1 MRTAIATVS
10 LSGTLTEKLTAAS
23 RAGFDGVEIFEND
36 LLASRLAPEEVRERC
51 ADLGLSID
59 LYQPMRDMEAVPEEE
74 FSRNLRRAR
83 RKFEVMRRLGADT
96 VLVCSSV
103 HAAAVDDDE
112 LAARQLSQ
120 LADLA
125 QEFGIRVAYE
135 ALAWGRHVST
145 YDHAWR
151 IVEAADHPALGT
163 CLDSFHILSRGSD
176 PKAIA
181 DIPGEKIFF
190 LQLADAPL
198 LAMDVLQWSW
208 HYRCFPG
215 QGGFDVAGL
224 VRHVLRAGYDG
235 PLSLEVF
242 NDVFR
247 QAEAGP
253 AAVDAHRSLLVLQE
267 SLGSVELPGPV
278 VPTGV
283 AFAELVTPDAE
294 PVSEVLGALGF
305 ARTARHR
312 SKPVDLW
319 EQGEARVLVNTG
331 PAVRREGTGLAAI
344 GLESPDPAGAARRA
358 EALLSPVL
366 PRRRATT
373 DAPLD
378 AVAAPDG
385 TELFFCATGRPELPD
400 WRGDFE
406 DVVHTATTPGVHA
419 ASGYGAHPA
428 TAPGAHVATGSGV
441 PAATGRGARDVTG
454 LGTQDAP
461 GLGAYTATEPG
472 ACAPKQPGAHARTT
486 PGGQAA
492 SEPDAQDTPA
502 PDAHTATTPG
512 VHTAT
517 EPGAPAATRP
527 RAHTAPKPDAQ
538 DTTAPGAQNTTA
550 PDAHTAPTPHVT
562 RIDHLALV
570 QPWHQFDEA
579 ALFHRSVLGLSAQ
592 ESVDVADPYGLLR
605 SRAVAN
611 GDGSVRIVLSVG
623 AAPRDDTVH
632 AQHIALATDDV
643 VAAARRFLAAGG
655 RLLPIPANYYD
666 DLAARFEFADGE
678 LETYREL
685 GILYDR
691 DAHGE
696 FRHCYTRTVG
706 RVFFELVQRDGGH
719 RGYGAQNAPVRL
731 AAQHLTGG

>member
-1 MRTAIATVS
+1 MRTSIATVS
-10 LSGTLTEKLTAAS
+10 LSGSLTEKLTAAS

-36 LLASRLAPEEVRERC
+36 LLASPLTPEEIRARC
-51 ADLGLSID
+51 ADLGLTVD
-59 LYQPMRDMEAVPEEE
+59 LYQPMRDIEAVPADE
-74 FSRNLRRAR
+74 FARGLRRAR
-83 RKFEVMRRLGADT
+83 HKFELMRRLGADT

-103 HAAAVDDDE
+103 HPLAVDDDA
-112 LAARQLSQ
+112 LAAYHLRQ

-176 PKAIA
+176 PKGIE

-198 LAMDVLQWSW
+198 LAMDVLQWSR

-224 VRHVLRAGYDG
+224 VRHVLRTGYDG

-253 AAVDAHRSLLVLQE
+253 TAVDAHRSLLVLQE
-267 SLGSVELPGPV
+267 TVGVAAPPAPV

-294 PVSEVLGALGF
+294 PVSAVLGALGF

-319 EQGEARVLVNTG
+319 QQGEARILVNTSG
-331 PAVRREGTGLAAI
+331 AARRDGTGLAAI
-344 GLESPDPAGAARRA
+344 GLESPDPTGAARRA
-358 EALLSPVL
+358 EALLAPVL
-366 PRRRATT
+366 PRRRAPE

-385 TELFFCATGRPELPD
+385 TELFFCATQQHELPN
-400 WRGDFE
+400 WRADFT
-406 DVVHTATTPGVHA
+406 DVEHQPRAAGVHA
-419 ASGYGAHPA
+419 
-428 TAPGAHVATGSGV
+428 
-441 PAATGRGARDVTG
+441 
-454 LGTQDAP
+454 
-461 GLGAYTATEPG
+461 
-472 ACAPKQPGAHARTT
+472 
-486 PGGQAA
+486 
-492 SEPDAQDTPA
+492 
-502 PDAHTATTPG
+502 
-512 VHTAT
+512 
-517 EPGAPAATRP
+517 
-527 RAHTAPKPDAQ
+527 
-538 DTTAPGAQNTTA
+538 
-550 PDAHTAPTPHVT
+550 
-562 RIDHLALV
+562 IDHLALT
-570 QPWHQFDEA
+570 QPWHHFDEA
-579 ALFHRSVLGLSAQ
+579 TLFHRSVLGLQAQ
-592 ESVDVADPYGLLR
+592 ESVDVADPYGLMR
-605 SRAVAN
+605 SRAVTNA
-611 GDGSVRIVLSVG
+611 DGSVRIALSVG
-623 AAPRDDTVH
+623 AAPTDDTVH
-632 AQHIALATDDV
+632 AQHIALATNDV
-643 VAAARRFLAAGG
+643 AAAARRFRDAGG

-666 DLAARFEFADGE
+666 DLAARFEFPDGE

-696 FRHCYTRTVG
+696 FRHCYTVTVG
-706 RVFFELVQRDGGH
+706 RVFFELVQRDGY

-731 AAQHLTGG
+731 AAQHAGRPVR